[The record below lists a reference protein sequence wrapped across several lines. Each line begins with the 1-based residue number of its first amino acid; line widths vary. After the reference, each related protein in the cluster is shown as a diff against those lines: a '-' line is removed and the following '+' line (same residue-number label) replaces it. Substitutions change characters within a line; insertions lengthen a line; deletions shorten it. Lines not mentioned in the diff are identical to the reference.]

1 VELLANAHGRLKMAT
16 LSLTALSVST
26 RLLSTRSYLIMDDDD
41 VGFNYQVFDIIGM
54 YGTAIDSS
62 AGANI
67 FSTQVTWSST
77 EHSA

>member
-1 VELLANAHGRLKMAT
+1 
-16 LSLTALSVST
+16 
-26 RLLSTRSYLIMDDDD
+26 MDDDD

-62 AGANI
+62 ADANI